1 MVSHWRE
8 PRILAAGAG
17 ACAAA
22 WLFIELAEEVVEGE
36 VRAVDAHLLMLLRNP
51 SDPAN
56 PLGPRWLEL
65 MARDIT
71 ALGSLGVLGL
81 MVLAA
86 AGFLALA
93 GRRRTALFVLAATGG
108 GALASTLLKALFA
121 RPRPD
126 IVPHETY
133 VASASFPSG
142 HAMVSAVVYLTLG
155 ALIARLAPEPRLK
168 AYILA
173 VAVLLAGLIGISRVY
188 LGVHWPSDVLA
199 GWAAGAAWALACG
212 AVAQGLRLSEGR
224 AR

>member
-1 MVSHWRE
+1 MWDRWRE
-8 PRILAAGAG
+8 PLVLAGLAG

-22 WLFIELAEEVVEGE
+22 WMFIELAEEVVAGE
-36 VRAVDAHLLMLLRNP
+36 VRAADARLLMLLRNP
-51 SDPAN
+51 ADPAD

-65 MARDIT
+65 MARDLT

-81 MVLAA
+81 LVLAA

-126 IVPHETY
+126 IVPHEIY

-155 ALIARLAPEPRLK
+155 ALMARLAPGLRLK
-168 AYILA
+168 VYILA
-173 VAVLLAGLIGISRVY
+173 LAVLLVGLVGISRVY

-199 GWAAGAAWALACG
+199 GWAAGAGWAFACG
-212 AVAQGLRLSEGR
+212 AAAQALHISEGR
-224 AR
+224 A